1 MLGVSLHRDGVQRDL
16 SMTEKE
22 RREVF
27 NDPDNWVPSVEF
39 PSNGMIRVLMFE
51 FYGLMVYKLQIYTSV
66 FHWLNNHTHEYVSD
80 WETKFMFRRNGEH
93 LELISMTDVWK
104 LMKEAERKEMA

>member
-27 NDPDNWVPSVEF
+27 NDPDNWVPSVEL
-39 PSNGMIRVLMFE
+39 PSNGIIRVLMFE

-66 FHWLNNHTHEYVSD
+66 FHWLDNHTHEYVPG
-80 WETKFMFRRNGEH
+80 WETKFMFRRNGEQ

>member
-1 MLGVSLHRDGVQRDL
+1 
-16 SMTEKE
+16 MTEKE
-22 RREVF
+22 RQAAFR
-27 NDPDNWVPSVEF
+27 DPDNWFPSSAF
-39 PSNGMIRVLMFE
+39 PSNGMIRVLAFE

-66 FHWLNNHTHEYVSD
+66 FHWLDNHTHDTHEYVPG
-80 WETKFMFRRNGEH
+80 WETKFMFRRNGEQ

>member
-1 MLGVSLHRDGVQRDL
+1 
-16 SMTEKE
+16 MTEKE

-51 FYGLMVYKLQIYTSV
+51 FYGAVFYKLQIYTDV
-66 FHWLNNHTHEYVSD
+66 FYWGDEHKASYRHD
-80 WETKFMFRRNGEH
+80 WVTKFIFCIESG
-93 LELISMTDVWK
+93 LIEIVGATEVK
-104 LMKEAERKEMA
+104 ERMKEVERKENE

>member
-1 MLGVSLHRDGVQRDL
+1 
-16 SMTEKE
+16 MTEKE

-27 NDPDNWVPSVEF
+27 NDPDSWVPSVEF
-39 PSNGMIRVLMFE
+39 PPNGMIRVLMFE
-51 FYGLMVYKLQIYTSV
+51 FYGAVFYKLQIYTDLFYWGDDRKPSYR
-66 FHWLNNHTHEYVSD
+66 ND
-80 WETKFMFRRNGEH
+80 WETKFMFRRNGEQ

>member
-1 MLGVSLHRDGVQRDL
+1 MFGVSLHRDGVQRDL

-51 FYGLMVYKLQIYTSV
+51 FYGAVFYKLQIYTDV
-66 FHWLNNHTHEYVSD
+66 FYWGDKPKPSYRHD
-80 WETKFMFRRNGEH
+80 WVTKFIFCIECG
-93 LELISMTDVWK
+93 LIEIVGATEVK
-104 LMKEAERKEMA
+104 ERMKEAERKENE